1 MTEPSAEWR
10 QFIEYLCAR
19 GVPPEVTA
27 LVAWTF
33 QVTGSSGLPIRPLA
47 PSEAFAVVSSVTGVN
62 EAALKAAILARDTRP
77 GRSEAEY
84 LSEARDLLLAMPGVA
99 AVQDPRELPTQRY
112 LESVFKPDPLPP
124 LVARPSLAR
133 LRWSD
138 DDLAAFPFLRA
149 TQTRW
154 QSFIRDHVPD
164 DGQVY
169 RALLAELFPRHRAS
183 AHLGVE
189 FETPPGSEYVRC
201 VGTAIRSGAEFG
213 RRIGPFLLYLW
224 NSRNDSAADPGEALF
239 NFIVTG
245 DPGRGIG

>member
-1 MTEPSAEWR
+1 MIDPSSEWGRLIR
-10 QFIEYLCAR
+10 QLCSR
-19 GVPPEVTA
+19 GFPPD
-27 LVAWTF
+27 VAAVVSWTF
-33 QVTGSSGLPIRPLA
+33 QITPAVGEPIRPLA
-47 PSEAFAVVSSVTGVN
+47 PSEAFAVASAVTGVE
-62 EAALKAAILARDTRP
+62 EASLKAAIIARDTRP

-84 LSEARDLLLAMPGVA
+84 LSEARDLLLALPGVA

-133 LRWSD
+133 LGWSD

-164 DGQVY
+164 DAQVY

-201 VGTAIRSGAEFG
+201 VGTAIRSGSEFG